1 MKLIKI
7 PKHKIFSKKA
17 FKIVVFFVF
26 VFLTGSYF
34 GIFINRKY
42 NIISVKNFLTDKA
55 RVNNY
60 WRSFRSKPEVLDLI
74 IDEKDLL
81 KIYKNKETAI
91 QDGVLSE
98 KLKEYFKAK
107 CIYKKDTFSIKLKMK
122 GDFGDHWSG
131 AKTSF
136 RIKIKGNKLLNGMS
150 SFSIQDP
157 KTRNYIYESVFQR
170 FFNEANFLHLNYFFL
185 LVTING
191 ENKGVYALE
200 EFFNDELF
208 SKCNKLKAPIIKISE
223 DNLHEDDNCT
233 HCKTYY
239 ELSNELYLK
248 NNIECYS
255 KKTILSDLS
264 QRNLFKKAK
273 YLINKFREGELTTSQ
288 VFDIKVLSKI
298 YAISDLVGGPHALLW
313 NNSRFYYNPKTNL
326 LEMIPFDSNSGK
338 SNPQN
343 PYTSFDIFNHLKR
356 NKFNKQV
363 FSDSIFLA
371 SYFSALKE
379 VSQIS
384 FLEDYHNTNKDD
396 LNKQIDILC
405 VDDYDF
411 DYNFYDMIL
420 KRQIQLRKFLHE
432 PNPLLVRINHS
443 NQLEI
448 ANKSTKP
455 ILIKTI
461 KNHNNQ
467 EILKVPF
474 LLDCKNQFQTVK
486 FQKIINVIEFEKHQK
501 IKLSYNIV
509 GLKSFF
515 QTEFKLN
522 EI

>member
-1 MKLIKI
+1 MKIL
-7 PKHKIFSKKA
+7 KHKIFSKKA

-42 NIISVKNFLTDKA
+42 NIISVKNFLSDKA

-60 WRSFRSKPEVLDLI
+60 WRSFRSKPEFLDLI

-81 KIYKNKETAI
+81 KIYKNKEKAI

-98 KLKEYFKAK
+98 KLKKYFKAK
-107 CIYKKDTFSIKLKMK
+107 CIYKNDTFSIKLKMK

-136 RIKIKGNKLLNGMS
+136 RVKMKGNKLLNGMS

-170 FFNEANFLHLNYFFL
+170 FFNEDNFLHLNYFFL
-185 LVTING
+185 LVKING

-200 EFFNDELF
+200 EFFNIELL

-223 DNLHEDDNCT
+223 DNLYVDDNCT
-233 HCKTYY
+233 HCKTFD

-255 KKTILSDLS
+255 KKTILSDLN
-264 QRNLFKKAK
+264 QRKLFKEARNL
-273 YLINKFREGELTTSQ
+273 LNKFREGELPTSK
-288 VFDIKVLSKI
+288 VFDTKVLSKI
-298 YAISDLVGGPHALLW
+298 YAISDLLGGPHALFW
-313 NNSRFYYNPKTNL
+313 NNSRFYYNPKTKL

-343 PYTSFDIFNHLKR
+343 PYTSFDIFYHPNH
-356 NKFNKQV
+356 NKLFNKQV
-363 FSDSIFLA
+363 FSDSIFVA
-371 SYFSALKE
+371 SYFSALQE

-384 FLEDYHNTNKDD
+384 FLEDYLHTNKDD

-405 VDDYDF
+405 IDDYDF
-411 DYNFYDMIL
+411 DYNYYDKIL
-420 KRQIQLRKFLHE
+420 KRQIKLRKFIHE

-461 KNHNNQ
+461 KNHNNE
-467 EILKVPF
+467 EILKAPF
-474 LLDCKNQFQTVK
+474 LLDCKNHFQTVK
-486 FQKIINVIEFEKHQK
+486 FQNLNNVIDFEKHQK

-509 GLKSFF
+509 GLNFFF
-515 QTEFKLN
+515 QTEFELN